1 MLTLEVVKI
10 LKKAIILS
18 LALAMAV
25 ASHLRPNLD
34 FTVEGRRINAH
45 CSPAAAK
52 LAQEAALAAAE
63 EILAADA
70 APAEFKRHLHLSLRP
85 GSELAPELTDALL
98 QGSPGIISA
107 SCVYVKGR
115 RMGAVADAN
124 EFRQSLARYIENT
137 LPTWA
142 NSGFVRAMSL
152 MPRYTRAEFEVSN
165 EDMILLVTGLSPVMY
180 TDGQGRI
187 SPV

>member
-1 MLTLEVVKI
+1 MLTLEVVDI

-18 LALAMAV
+18 LALLMAV

-34 FTVEGRRINAH
+34 FTVDGHRINTH

-52 LAQEAALAAAE
+52 LAQEAAQAAAE

-70 APAEFKRHLHLSLRP
+70 APTEFRRHLRLSLRP
-85 GSELAPELTDALL
+85 AAELAPELTDALL
-98 QGSPGIISA
+98 QARSGILSA

-115 RMGAVADAN
+115 RMGAVADAK
-124 EFRQSLARYIENT
+124 EFQQSLAQYIENT

-142 NSGFVRAMSL
+142 SSGFVRGISL

-180 TDGQGRI
+180 TDGQGRT